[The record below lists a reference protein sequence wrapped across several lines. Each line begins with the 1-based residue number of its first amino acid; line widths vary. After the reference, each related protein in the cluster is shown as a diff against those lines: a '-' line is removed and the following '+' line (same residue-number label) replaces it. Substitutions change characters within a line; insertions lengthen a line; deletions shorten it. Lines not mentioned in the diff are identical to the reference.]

1 MSNVVVLAFACAA
14 VPAASMMLGSWLLMR
29 VTVGERMLASF
40 QNLSAGLVLAAVAS
54 ELFPMLAES
63 KTAASMGG
71 LTVGFVCGLLV
82 TFGTEKLGNWL
93 EVRASRQPRASH
105 LRRRRRCELQRR
117 ACDGRLSAQAEVA
130 VSQEPSLHLGVLTL
144 VSPDCNALTLPTL
157 VSHLQTNSDAALPE
171 EDPMEAGA
179 VMSSELLS
187 EQHRHHILV
196 RPPRRVVHAL
206 ACPHRG

>member
-1 MSNVVVLAFACAA
+1 MVAHPVTMSNVVVLAFACAA

-144 VSPDCNALTLPTL
+144 VS
-157 VSHLQTNSDAALPE
+157 HLQTNSDAALPE